1 MVFETG
7 LPGKDGVRTF
17 EQFLV
22 NAGEGADPDN
32 IIGLT
37 ADGMAC
43 GALQGHEADG
53 VFVIDSIYVAPEV
66 RRQGGGTMLLDS
78 LLEGLE
84 AAGTDIPVS
93 ISFAEA
99 DEDTEALY
107 DFLLSRGYAEG
118 QVDKAVYLVPA
129 EDIDP
134 GIGDD
139 GCAVSF
145 SSCEESEIAALEK
158 KVIGTGIGISEE
170 TLERADRSVSTVYV
184 KDRAIEAILMAEQTD
199 NNLWTVYGG
208 TMVKKAA
215 DAYKKALGA
224 TAVKALDQMNINGEL
239 MVMAWIDE
247 EKKAI
252 EELFPESEDIYHS
265 FMIV

>member
-1 MVFETG
+1 MVFEAG
-7 LPGKDGVRTF
+7 LPGKDGIRVF
-17 EQFLV
+17 EQFLPG
-22 NAGEGADPDN
+22 AGEGADPDN

-37 ADGMAC
+37 ADGAAC

-53 VFVIDSIYVAPEV
+53 VFVVDSIYVAPEV
-66 RRQGGGTMLLDS
+66 RRQGGGTLLLDT

-84 AAGTDIPVS
+84 AAGEDMPVR

-107 DFLLSRGYAEG
+107 DFLLSGGYAEG
-118 QVDKAVYLVPA
+118 SVDKAVFLIPS

-134 GIGDD
+134 GIGGDS
-139 GCAVSF
+139 CAVSV
-145 SSCEESEIAALEK
+145 STCEESEIAALEK
-158 KVIGTGIGISEE
+158 KIVNTGVEVSGE
-170 TLERADRSVSTVYV
+170 TLGRADRDVSTVYF
-184 KDRAIEAILMAEQTD
+184 KDRSIEAVLMAEQTD
-199 NNLWTVYGG
+199 NNLWTIYGG
-208 TMVKKAA
+208 TMVKKTA

-239 MVMAWIDE
+239 MVMAWTGE
-247 EKKAI
+247 EKRAI